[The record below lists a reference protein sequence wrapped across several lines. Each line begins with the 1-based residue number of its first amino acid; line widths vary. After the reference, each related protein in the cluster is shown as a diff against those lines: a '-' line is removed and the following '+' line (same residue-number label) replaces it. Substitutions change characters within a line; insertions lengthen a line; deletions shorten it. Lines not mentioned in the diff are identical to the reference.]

1 MNILSHKA
9 KEFFQAFIAVVISSI
24 LVFLLIWVIGKDDDK
39 QQKTLIEYLKKENQ
53 QLQKQIQSFQ
63 DSIKSVNTRIDG
75 VVESERK
82 LSEEQS
88 EIKTNI
94 KNLKPKYEKAASRS
108 ANFTADSI
116 RRYFADL

>member
-1 MNILSHKA
+1 MNIQNNKA
-9 KEFFQAFIAVVISSI
+9 GATGLALIVLMIVSWVI
-24 LVFLLIWVIGKDDDK
+24 LIYMLIIGKDEDK
-39 QQKTLIEYLKKENQ
+39 NETSLIDYLKQENQ

-63 DSIKSVNTRIDG
+63 DSIKSVNSRIDG

>member
-1 MNILSHKA
+1 MKM
-9 KEFFQAFIAVVISSI
+9 FQPRQSLIPIIAGLFIACI
-24 LVFLLIWVIGKDDDK
+24 LFIAFYFYPEDKSQNALID
-39 QQKTLIEYLKKENQ
+39 YLKQENQ

>member
-1 MNILSHKA
+1 MSIQNNKA
-9 KEFFQAFIAVVISSI
+9 VAAGKALIVLIIAS
-24 LVFLLIWVIGKDDDK
+24 WVILIYMLIIGKNEDK
-39 QQKTLIEYLKKENQ
+39 NETSLIDYLKQENE

-63 DSIKSVNTRIDG
+63 DSIKSVNARIDG